1 MKKNTNKV
9 RAPFDLPPV
18 AVPFPIQVRPRI
30 AAVMELP
37 DEDQGSPI
45 EREAIH
51 LIYAVL
57 KQNKKGEYCFSIP
70 HHYGLKDRER
80 QYTEKTFE
88 ADTELQAQIYELIK
102 KISDETKVP
111 VADLISQA
119 QNDPQSFSQRQ
130 EMAPYVPELL
140 RISADKLKPV
150 PYERLVA
157 TVHMR
162 RVIPDWQLGHTA
174 ALHEAIYVQL
184 LDFAEEE
191 RRLALAED
199 EPVGEAQEAS
209 TSSAESNSS
218 DPTNPPI
225 GMPSDMI
232 SSIGESNI

>member
-1 MKKNTNKV
+1 MKEATSKV

-18 AVPFPIQVRPRI
+18 AVRFPIQVRPKI
-30 AAVMELP
+30 AAVMELS
-37 DEDQGSPI
+37 DEDRGSAI

-51 LIYAVL
+51 LIYPVL
-57 KQNKKGEYCFSIP
+57 RKDTKSRYCFFIP

-80 QYTEKTFE
+80 QYTEQTFE
-88 ADTELQAQIYELIK
+88 ADTELQARTYELIK

-119 QNDPQSFSQRQ
+119 QNDPQGFSQRQ

-162 RVIPDWQLGHTA
+162 RVIPDWQLEHTA
-174 ALHEAIYVQL
+174 ALHEVIYAQL

-209 TSSAESNSS
+209 TSSVESSNSGHI
-218 DPTNPPI
+218 DPPI